1 MKRLLAFILLLS
13 HMNTSML
20 LPQAPEADVYDGNG
34 NQLDDITSIVELVMV
49 KLGIDHH
56 ADDENDDQGQN
67 FHIVKI
73 FEYCFQPVFSEI
85 SDKGFA
91 IDKKAMFGVYKENKT
106 TDVSFDIIIPP
117 PKAAI

>member
-20 LPQAPEADVYDGNG
+20 LPQAPEEDVYDCNG

-73 FEYCFQPVFSEI
+73 FEYCFQPSFSEI
-85 SDKGFA
+85 NYKGFA
-91 IDKKAMFGVYKENKT
+91 IDKKTMFGVYKENKT
-106 TDVSFDIIIPP
+106 PDVSFDIIIPP
-117 PKAAI
+117 PKPAI